1 VFTYVY
7 SEEYGR
13 GFAGALEK
21 ELTEKENKE

>member
-7 SEEYGR
+7 CEEYGR